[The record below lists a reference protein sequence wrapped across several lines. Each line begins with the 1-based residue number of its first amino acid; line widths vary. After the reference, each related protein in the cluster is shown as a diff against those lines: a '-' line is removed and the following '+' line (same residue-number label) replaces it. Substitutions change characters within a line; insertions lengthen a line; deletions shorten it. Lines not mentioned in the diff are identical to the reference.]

1 MQKSKSRC
9 KRIPENEVSSVPTL
23 ELCMAA
29 LDGEAPL
36 SKGDRPNT
44 IVYKRQPAE
53 NMSTAEVCGEPGL
66 GKVTS
71 GAVYYGVPQTV

>member
-1 MQKSKSRC
+1 
-9 KRIPENEVSSVPTL
+9 
-23 ELCMAA
+23 MAA